1 MILTEYWCDQGVPVT
16 TSVNYSRLRVLAA
29 ILITSSGVGQVALL
43 WFRDL
48 SADTLIGAF
57 IGVVYIIIGI
67 GLLGQSR
74 FTLFVAIAVPLAAAA
89 LLLNVVPAGAPST
102 LQIARLTI
110 DLLVV
115 VCSTLL
121 LANTRD

>member
-1 MILTEYWCDQGVPVT
+1 M
-16 TSVNYSRLRVLAA
+16 TSSTSYYRLRVFAA
-29 ILITSSGVGQVALL
+29 LLITASGVGQVSLL

-48 SADTLIGAF
+48 TANTLTGAF

-67 GLLGQSR
+67 GLQGQSR

-89 LLLNVVPAGAPST
+89 LLLNVVPGGAPST
-102 LQIARLTI
+102 LQIIRLTV

-115 VCSTLL
+115 ICSALV
-121 LANTRD
+121 LANTRKD

>member
-1 MILTEYWCDQGVPVT
+1 M
-16 TSVNYSRLRVLAA
+16 LAA
-29 ILITSSGVGQVALL
+29 MLITASGAGQVALL

-48 SADTLIGAF
+48 SAEILIGAF

-89 LLLNVVPAGAPST
+89 LLLNVVPGGAPST
-102 LQIARLTI
+102 LQIVRVTI
-110 DLLVV
+110 DLVVV
-115 VCSTLL
+115 VCSTLV